1 MTLWARVFPINR
13 WLEPLLALAVAA
25 GLVWSL
31 LHLYWYG
38 YLPQPYFY
46 EPNDVWMDWFNT
58 AYWSHEPGAYDSW
71 KTIYPPLSFAV
82 LKGLTFGPCYPSA
95 EGYAGRS
102 CDVYG
107 AITLHGVYFVNVV
120 LTYLTFRKIDR
131 STAIPRSFALVAGLP
146 MTYGLERGNLI
157 LLCFTCVLLAF
168 GPLVKSARVRWVFAG
183 LAINFKVYLIG
194 MLFGQLLRQ
203 RWRWFEGAMLATAI
217 VYLIS
222 FAIVGAGSL
231 PEIYNNIVDYSAGFQ
246 SATVLD
252 LWYPA
257 TYKPLLSLIDS
268 PVFPIASAVGSRPAE
283 VAQVVIPAL
292 LHATQGLIILAALA
306 TLLRPTVVPRY
317 RLVFLTIAIA
327 LITSEAGGYTQI
339 LMILFVFMEPW
350 RGFGRKWAIVVSYIL
365 CIPADYPIDNVPPV
379 VRESFLSG
387 RQVVAEY
394 AVGIGPFLR
403 PGLIMSLAIALA
415 LVTIFDVCRR
425 IRQDQR
431 HNVRNVAPE
440 QYSLAP

>member
-1 MTLWARVFPINR
+1 
-13 WLEPLLALAVAA
+13 
-25 GLVWSL
+25 
-31 LHLYWYG
+31 
-38 YLPQPYFY
+38 
-46 EPNDVWMDWFNT
+46 
-58 AYWSHEPGAYDSW
+58 
-71 KTIYPPLSFAV
+71 
-82 LKGLTFGPCYPSA
+82 
-95 EGYAGRS
+95 
-102 CDVYG
+102 
-107 AITLHGVYFVNVV
+107 
-120 LTYLTFRKIDR
+120 
-131 STAIPRSFALVAGLP
+131 
-146 MTYGLERGNLI
+146 
-157 LLCFTCVLLAF
+157 
-168 GPLVKSARVRWVFAG
+168 
-183 LAINFKVYLIG
+183 
-194 MLFGQLLRQ
+194 
-203 RWRWFEGAMLATAI
+203 
-217 VYLIS
+217 
-222 FAIVGAGSL
+222 
-231 PEIYNNIVDYSAGFQ
+231 
-246 SATVLD
+246 
-252 LWYPA
+252 
-257 TYKPLLSLIDS
+257 
-268 PVFPIASAVGSRPAE
+268 
-283 VAQVVIPAL
+283 
-292 LHATQGLIILAALA
+292 
-306 TLLRPTVVPRY
+306 VPRY